1 MDLGGSHE
9 DDLALGV
16 EDQPDDEKDADMDA
30 LDTDDDAEDE
40 ALGIDTEE
48 SDGELFFLNVGISTS
63 KHRLQSQCIS
73 SHYIL
78 YFQQK
83 SR

>member
-16 EDQPDDEKDADMDA
+16 EDQPNDEKDTDMDA
-30 LDTDDDAEDE
+30 LDTDDEAEDE

-48 SDGELFFLNVGISTS
+48 SDGKLFALKCGNI
-63 KHRLQSQCIS
+63 
-73 SHYIL
+73 
-78 YFQQK
+78 
-83 SR
+83 

>member
-9 DDLALGV
+9 DDLPLGV
-16 EDQPDDEKDADMDA
+16 EDQPNDEKDADMDA
-30 LDTDDDAEDE
+30 LDTDDESEDE

-48 SDGELFFLNVGISTS
+48 SDGELFVRNVGPGVS
-63 KHRLQSQCIS
+63 KLPLQPQCIS